1 MCLQEISE
9 EMQSVL
15 DDIAGIADCISSDAS
30 EQAIDLQVFI
40 KDSRDALSELED
52 LLDELADMDEAI

>member
-1 MCLQEISE
+1 MCLQEIPE

-15 DDIAGIADCISSDAS
+15 DDIAEISDCISSDAS
-30 EQAIDLQVFI
+30 EQAIDLQIFI

-52 LLDELADMDEAI
+52 LLDELADMEGAV